1 MWHDDEC
8 QYPLQMYLEYIC
20 MFLFVSHKC
29 PRLLLRVSIAF
40 DILLIILN
48 DEEEETLD

>member
-1 MWHDDEC
+1 
-8 QYPLQMYLEYIC
+8 
-20 MFLFVSHKC
+20 MFLFLKHKC
-29 PRLLLRVSIAF
+29 PRLHLRVSIAF